1 MSKKNKGVKPSDVL
15 MGTIVATLVGS
26 AVAQQLSRPAN
37 ERTWHGKVVGIPYD
51 FRMPTVEKL
60 RNTFWNKDTA
70 SVLVPHAFG
79 MGWSINFYPIVHPR
93 PAQSL
98 SEHTTH

>member
-1 MSKKNKGVKPSDVL
+1 MVT
-15 MGTIVATLVGS
+15 GTIVVTLVGS

-37 ERTWHGKVVGIPYD
+37 ERTWHGKVAGIPYD
-51 FRMPTVEKL
+51 FRVPTVEKL
-60 RNTFWNKDTA
+60 RDTFWNKDTA

-93 PAQSL
+93 PAESL
-98 SEHTTH
+98 PEHTTY

>member
-1 MSKKNKGVKPSDVL
+1 MSKKNRGVKPLDVL
-15 MGTIVATLVGS
+15 TGTILVTLVGS
-26 AVAQQLSRPAN
+26 AVAQQLSLPAN
-37 ERTWHGKVVGIPYD
+37 ERTWHGKVAGIPYD
-51 FRMPTVEKL
+51 FRVPTVEKL

-93 PAQSL
+93 PAESL
-98 SEHTTH
+98 PEHTTY

>member
-1 MSKKNKGVKPSDVL
+1 MSKKNKSVKPGDVL
-15 MGTIVATLVGS
+15 MGAAIVTLMGS
-26 AVAQQLSRPAN
+26 AVAQQLRLPAN
-37 ERTWHGKVVGIPYD
+37 ERTWHGKVIGIPYD
-51 FRMPTVEKL
+51 FRVPTVEKL

-93 PAQSL
+93 PAESL
-98 SEHTTH
+98 PEHTTY